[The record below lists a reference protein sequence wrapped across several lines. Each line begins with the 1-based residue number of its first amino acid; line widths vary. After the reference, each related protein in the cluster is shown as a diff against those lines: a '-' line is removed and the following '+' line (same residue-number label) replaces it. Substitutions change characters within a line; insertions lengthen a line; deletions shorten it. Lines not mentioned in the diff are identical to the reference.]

1 MTGLHFNPA
10 GIEPH
15 VQLPEVGEI
24 VFHLEIVHAGV
35 PRDNFLQQF
44 AQLRNVPLPVAQFI
58 NQTPFCF
65 FRATYRKPGRRQD
78 SRP

>member
-15 VQLPEVGEI
+15 VPLPEVGEI